1 MEYIKARFTHNPRLF
16 VISCTGDIVSPAKI
30 KKTLKLSKSGISFS
44 PDDYGMG

>member
-1 MEYIKARFTHNPRLF
+1 MDYVKAREHARILDF
-16 VISCTGDIVSPAKI
+16 SCTGDIVSPAKI